1 MAAAGR
7 HVHVPYYV
15 ASGERVFMVS
25 RFPPKWR
32 QPKTPFPAKNRGP
45 VMWRVR
51 GGDYA
56 VLVLVSKLSSPYS
69 CHEHHQEHVD
79 LSIIIVHQQLSSMQ
93 CRGRVSAVER
103 WSKV

>member
-1 MAAAGR
+1 MASAGR

-45 VMWRVR
+45 
-51 GGDYA
+51 GGEYVVA
-56 VLVLVSKLSSPYS
+56 TTQSGLGIKL
-69 CHEHHQEHVD
+69 
-79 LSIIIVHQQLSSMQ
+79 
-93 CRGRVSAVER
+93 
-103 WSKV
+103 W